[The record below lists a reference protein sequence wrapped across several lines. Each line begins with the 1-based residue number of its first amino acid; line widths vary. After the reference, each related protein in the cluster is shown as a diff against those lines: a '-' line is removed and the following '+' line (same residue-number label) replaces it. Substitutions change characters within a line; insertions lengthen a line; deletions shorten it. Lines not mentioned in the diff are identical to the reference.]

1 MTPGI
6 TTTPTTTITSAYG
19 TTTPTPTS
27 NTINYV
33 QQPISSQ
40 VMLISNCTGNAD
52 VNSYIQYAIQYANAG
67 DINNVLSNLQNAIS
81 TQSDL
86 GNDAVVQLLTISNT
100 FFTNYNTNA
109 NSKTITVWNQ
119 GKSMLLGAQQ
129 ILSVIASAF
138 SYDYGG
144 NLQAAVFALNPIQ
157 KDTTTAMNYLNNAI
171 SVQTANGNIDAAGF
185 LRQAV
190 LFLRSTD
197 QTPLNN
203 SMTPIQVA
211 LYEIASAL
219 ANLNITYGV
228 KASTVCSNATAP
240 PIPTKTPIP
249 TMAIDSSGNSWW
261 KSQFHMNV
269 PQVIQNF
276 LDARSI
282 YNDSVNNLNI
292 YLQEKGNYDSVITS
306 LQNVQNELNNL

>member
-6 TTTPTTTITSAYG
+6 TTTPTTTITAAYV
-19 TTTPTPTS
+19 TATPVS

-33 QQPISSQ
+33 QQPISTQ
-40 VMLISNCTGNAD
+40 VILISNCTGNAD
-52 VNSYIQYAIQYANAG
+52 VNSYIQYAIQYANVG
-67 DINNVLSNLQNAIS
+67 DINNVLSNLENAIS
-81 TQSDL
+81 TQSNL

-100 FFTNYNTNA
+100 FFINYNTNA
-109 NSKTITVWNQ
+109 DSKTITVWNQ

-144 NLQAAVFALNPIQ
+144 NLQAAVFALNPVQ

-171 SVQTANGNIDAAGF
+171 SVQTTNGNTDAAGF

-190 LFLRSTD
+190 SFLRDTN
-197 QTPLNN
+197 QTVLNN
-203 SMTPIQVA
+203 SMTSIQVA

-219 ANLNITYGV
+219 ANLNVKYGV
-228 KASTVCSNATAP
+228 KASTVCTNATAP
-240 PIPTKTPIP
+240 PIPTKSPIP
-249 TMAIDSSGNSWW
+249 TMTTDSWW

-282 YNDSVNNLNI
+282 YNDSVNNLNV

-306 LQNVQNELNNL
+306 LQNVQSELNNL